1 MTTTTIANLAGAS
14 PLPTFAP
21 RPRSRPNSVSPCPAA
36 PAAPRRLAV
45 AAPPRAF
52 FSREPYQPQLP
63 EPAGYSSTQA
73 YGLVPMVVETTSR
86 GERAYDIFS
95 RLLKER
101 IVCIHGPIA
110 DDTASL
116 VVAQLLFLE
125 SENPLKPISLY
136 INSPGGVVTA
146 GLAIYDTMQ
155 YIRCPV
161 NTICIGQ
168 AASMGSLLLAAGAR
182 GERRALP
189 NARIMIHQ
197 PSGGAQGQATD
208 IAIQAKEILKLRD
221 RLNKIY
227 AKHTGQKIDKIED
240 CVERDLFMDPQEALE
255 WGLIDEVIENRPAS
269 LMPEGLSAVDP
280 PHHGGGG
287 GGNGRDRD
295 MEEPSAV

>member
-1 MTTTTIANLAGAS
+1 MTTSALANLAGAS
-14 PLPTFAP
+14 PSPTLAP
-21 RPRSRPNSVSPCPAA
+21 RPRSRPNSVSPGLTR

-52 FSREPYQPQLP
+52 FSREPYQPQMP
-63 EPAGYSSTQA
+63 ELAGYSTQA
-73 YGLVPMVVETTSR
+73 GLVPMVVETTSR
-86 GERAYDIFS
+86 GERSYDIFS

-101 IVCIHGPIA
+101 IICMNGPIG
-110 DDTASL
+110 DETASL

-168 AASMGSLLLAAGAR
+168 AASMGSLLLAAGAP

-227 AKHTGQKIDKIED
+227 LKHTGQKIEKIET
-240 CVERDLFMDPQEALE
+240 CMERDLFMDPEEALE
-255 WGLIDEVIENRPAS
+255 WGLIDEVIEFRPAS
-269 LMPEGLSAVDP
+269 LMPEGTSGIDSP
-280 PHHGGGG
+280 RQGGGG
-287 GGNGRDRD
+287 GRNGRGGE